1 MSESSSPKL
10 ASSTKAALTR
20 AGRRAGIHLVQA
32 LIEALRAVEAVID
45 EIAGIVDADHDEEAK
60 VVRQKID
67 VQ

>member
-1 MSESSSPKL
+1 MSES
-10 ASSTKAALTR
+10 SSTKAALTR

-45 EIAGIVDADHDEEAK
+45 EIAGIADADHDEKAK

>member
-1 MSESSSPKL
+1 MSDSS
-10 ASSTKAALTR
+10 ATKEALTR

-32 LIEALRAVEAVID
+32 LIETLRAVEAVID
-45 EIAGIVDADHDEEAK
+45 EIAGIVDADRDEKAK